1 MKLSFK
7 IQTIIITI
15 TVFATDLIFST
26 PAFAQTADQL
36 YSLGI
41 AENVTIV
48 GDNLE
53 GGMVVTYKDGQFALS
68 SEEYDPYVY
77 GVISDTP
84 AIEFIYENIERDTL
98 AVVSRGSTPMKVTA
112 QNGAINIGD
121 RLTSSNKPG
130 IAMLANKSGLT
141 LGVAQE
147 AFDSSNPDEV
157 GVIIVTL
164 DIKFTLSR
172 SITEKQKVNS
182 KLLDV
187 VNLSS
192 IAALEDP
199 QEVLKYVLA
208 AFILVGSVAFSF
220 LVFGRSAQNSILAL
234 GRNPLAS
241 KAISLGMVL
250 NIAMSLFIIISGVL
264 TSWFVI
270 NL

>member
-1 MKLSFK
+1 MRFRFKLLASLVGLPALFLAIHK
-7 IQTIIITI
+7 P
-15 TVFATDLIFST
+15 VFS
-26 PAFAQTADQL
+26 QTADQL

-41 AENVTIV
+41 AENITVA

-53 GGMVVTYKDGQFALS
+53 GGQIVTYKDGQYALS

-77 GVISDTP
+77 GVISTTP
-84 AIEFIYENIERDTL
+84 AIEFVYEGIERQTV
-98 AVVSRGSTPMKVTA
+98 AVVTKGSTPIKVSA

-121 RLTSSNKPG
+121 RVTTSNKPG
-130 IAMLANKSGLT
+130 VAMLANKSGLT

-147 AFDSSNPDEV
+147 AFDANNPDEV
-157 GVIIVTL
+157 GEIIVTL

-172 SITEKQKVNS
+172 SLTDQQKVNN

-187 VNLSS
+187 VNLST

-199 QEVLKYVLA
+199 KEVLKYVLA

-250 NIAMSLFIIISGVL
+250 NIAMSLFIIVSGVI
-264 TSWFVI
+264 TAWFVI
-270 NL
+270 KL

>member
-1 MKLSFK
+1 MKSNFK
-7 IQTIIITI
+7 ILV
-15 TVFATDLIFST
+15 VFAIVFSLYFSLNT
-26 PAFAQTADQL
+26 RVFSQTADDL

-41 AENVTIV
+41 AENITVA

-53 GGMVVTYKDGQFALS
+53 GGMIVTYVDGQYALAT
-68 SEEYDPYVY
+68 EEFDPYTF
-77 GVISDTP
+77 GVISNTP
-84 AIEFIYENIERDTL
+84 AVEFIYEDIERETVP
-98 AVVSRGSTPMKVTA
+98 VVTKGSTPVKVTA
-112 QNGAINIGD
+112 QNGAISIGD
-121 RLTSSNKPG
+121 RITTSTNPG
-130 IAMLANKSGLT
+130 VAMLANKSGLT
-141 LGVAQE
+141 LGVSQE
-147 AFDSSNPDEV
+147 DFNPENPEEI
-157 GVIIVTL
+157 GEIIVTL

-172 SITEKQKVNS
+172 SLTEKQQVNN

-187 VNLSS
+187 VNLST
-192 IAALEDP
+192 IAALEEP

-250 NIAMSLFIIISGVL
+250 NIAMSLFIIISGIL

>member
-1 MKLSFK
+1 MKLRLRLLV
-7 IQTIIITI
+7 
-15 TVFATDLIFST
+15 VFIGFCWAFFSSHT
-26 PAFAQTADQL
+26 PVFSQTADDL
-36 YSLGI
+36 YSLGV
-41 AENVTIV
+41 AENITVV
-48 GDNLE
+48 GDDLQ
-53 GGMVVTYKDGQFALS
+53 GGIIVTYLDGQYTPS
-68 SEEYDPYVY
+68 TEEFDPYIY

-84 AIEFIYENIERDTL
+84 AIEFIYEEIDRETVP
-98 AVVSRGSTPMKVTA
+98 VVTKGSTPVRVSA

-121 RLTSSNKPG
+121 RLTSSTTPG
-130 IAMLANKSGLT
+130 VAMLANKSGLT

-147 AFDSSNPDEV
+147 AYDPANPEEI
-157 GVIIVTL
+157 GEIIVTL

-172 SITEKQKVNS
+172 SLTEQQQVGG

-187 VNLSS
+187 VNLST
-192 IAALEDP
+192 IAALEEP

-208 AFILVGSVAFSF
+208 AFILIGSVAFSF

-250 NIAMSLFIIISGVL
+250 NIAMSLFIIISGII
-264 TSWFVI
+264 TAWFVI